1 VTNAA
6 FPALFQAADAASLSA
21 QKTYLGLF
29 KGTLLLLLVGA
40 LLGSFSAAGWQ
51 QTSRV
56 ASAVLFGVSIVLNA
70 TMKMLAPEK
79 TWFGAR
85 AIAES
90 VKSSSW
96 RYMAG
101 GEPYGHELAP
111 KAADE
116 SFLDELRSIMAQKTS
131 LAWDHFN
138 MTPTPQ
144 ITGEMRTRR
153 QLPTAERL
161 QFYLTERIK
170 DQREWYASKA
180 VRSQA
185 SYLRWF
191 WLTMAGQVAALT
203 SAILMTRVV
212 DSPANLTG
220 ALSAV
225 SAAFMAW
232 LQVKKYQE
240 LAQSYALAAHELGI
254 IEAQATHLGDE
265 HEVAAFVANAEN
277 AISREH
283 TMWIARRDVG

>member
-1 VTNAA
+1 MTNAA
-6 FPALFQAADAASLSA
+6 FPALFQAADAASISA

-29 KGTLLLLLVGA
+29 KATLLLLLAGA

-51 QTSRV
+51 QDSRI
-56 ASAVLFGVSIVLNA
+56 ASAILLGVSIVLNT
-70 TMKMLAPEK
+70 TMRMLSPEK

-101 GEPYGHELAP
+101 GEPYGCELAP

-116 SFLDELRSIMAQKTS
+116 NFLDELRTIMAQKSS
-131 LAWDHFN
+131 LAWDHLN
-138 MTPTPQ
+138 MAPTPQ
-144 ITGEMRTRR
+144 ITAEMRARR

-161 QFYLTERIK
+161 QLYLTERIK
-170 DQREWYASKA
+170 DQREWYAGKA
-180 VRSQA
+180 AGSQK
-185 SYLRWF
+185 SYLKWF
-191 WLTMAGQVAALT
+191 SLTMAGQVAALT
-203 SAILMTRVV
+203 SAILMIRVV
-212 DSPANLTG
+212 DSPVNLTG

-240 LAQSYALAAHELGI
+240 LAQAYALAAHELGI
-254 IEAQATHLGDE
+254 IEAQAAHLSAE

-277 AISREH
+277 AVSREH